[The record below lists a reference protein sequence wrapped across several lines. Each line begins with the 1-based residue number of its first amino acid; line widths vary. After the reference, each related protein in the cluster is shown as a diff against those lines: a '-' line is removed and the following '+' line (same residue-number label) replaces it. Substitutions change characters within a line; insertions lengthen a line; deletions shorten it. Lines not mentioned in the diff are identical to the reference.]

1 MSRTTWDGQTLD
13 RRMQWATKRQLTN
26 LVDLSAPDPAKAVR
40 RARRSLAGAAL
51 LGSRPSV
58 ATVGRIDIP
67 GPAGPIPAL
76 QYMPRQPL
84 DDPAVLLYFHGGGFA
99 LGSPKSHDTVNRH
112 FAAYAG
118 VQVISVDYRMAP
130 EHPFPAAIEDAMAA
144 YDHVREHADAFG
156 IAPDRIAV
164 SGDSAGGNITA
175 VLGAL
180 AIHKPAYTVMFYPAT
195 DRTRTYPSYTSVAD
209 GLLLNREVLD
219 WFIRMYVPDTAD
231 LADPRISP
239 ALAPNLA
246 DFPPSYIATAGF
258 DMLRDE
264 GEAFGRALSEVG
276 VSVVIRRHPSLI
288 HGFASATRFGLP
300 GRDAMIE
307 AAGAL
312 RAGLALHSAS
322 SQRESSAR

>member
-1 MSRTTWDGQTLD
+1 
-13 RRMQWATKRQLTN
+13 MQWATRYPLTDR
-26 LVDLSAPDPAKAVR
+26 LDLADPMKAVR
-40 RARRSLAGAAL
+40 QARRSLSAAAV

-76 QYMPRQPL
+76 QYVPRQPL

-130 EHPFPAAIEDAMAA
+130 EHPFPAAIDDAMAA
-144 YDHVREHADAFG
+144 YDHVREHAEAFG

-180 AIHKPAYTVMFYPAT
+180 AEHKPAYTVMFYPAT
-195 DRTRTYPSYTSVAD
+195 DRTRVYPSYTSVAD
-209 GLLLNREVLD
+209 GLILSHEVID
-219 WFIRMYVPDTAD
+219 WFMSMYMPGVDVT
-231 LADPRISP
+231 DPRISP
-239 ALAPNLA
+239 ALAPDLA

-264 GEAFGRALSEVG
+264 GEAFGRALAEAG
-276 VSVVIRRHPSLI
+276 VPVVIRRHPSLI

-312 RAGLALHSAS
+312 RAGLALHSTT
-322 SQRESSAR
+322 ARSNKDR